1 MIQRIAALVFVAVTA
16 AGVLSDTVRVQ
27 AAPADDAIAGAVSV
41 TINYKG
47 KGAVDASH
55 RVWVFVF
62 DTPNIGPGA
71 MPIAM
76 DSVAKNGAVA
86 TFDVAGDKV
95 WIAVAY
101 DESGTMTG
109 DGPPPSGSP
118 IAIYGGNPTAPEAV
132 VPGAKASVTV
142 TFDDSQRMP

>member
-1 MIQRIAALVFVAVTA
+1 MMKRIAVVAA
-16 AGVLSDTVRVQ
+16 AVLTLGMMSQLTPVR
-27 AAPADDAIAGAVSV
+27 AARFEGAGAVQV
-41 TINYKG
+41 KIDYKG
-47 KGAVDASH
+47 KGTVDASH

-62 DTPNIGPGA
+62 DTPSIGSGS

-76 DSVAKNGAVA
+76 DSVEKNGAVA

-109 DGPPPSGSP
+109 DGPPPPGSP
-118 IAIYGGNPTAPEAV
+118 IAIYGGNPAAPEAV
-132 VPGAKASVTV
+132 ATGAKAPVTI